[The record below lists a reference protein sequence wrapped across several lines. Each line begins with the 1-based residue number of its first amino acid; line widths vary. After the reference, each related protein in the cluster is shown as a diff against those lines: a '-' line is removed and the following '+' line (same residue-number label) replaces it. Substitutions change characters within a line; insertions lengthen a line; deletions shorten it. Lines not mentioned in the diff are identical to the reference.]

1 MNTTY
6 LLTQFVSKPSR
17 MPIQS
22 ARKLRAGYPREGFPI
37 QMGEIQ
43 GQVVAADINGDG
55 YLEIVAVDTRGNVA
69 AFDWRGRELWERHVA
84 SMISQA
90 SAEEDAGYSSF
101 RKGVPLVTDVCFLAS
116 AYRPI

>member
-1 MNTTY
+1 LETRHGDDSEQDERDKA
-6 LLTQFVSKPSR
+6 LIPLESASKS
-17 MPIQS
+17 QQTKHAKKS
-22 ARKLRAGYPREGFPI
+22 FLFHLAGYPREGFPI

-90 SAEEDAGYSSF
+90 SALRS
-101 RKGVPLVTDVCFLAS
+101 L
-116 AYRPI
+116 